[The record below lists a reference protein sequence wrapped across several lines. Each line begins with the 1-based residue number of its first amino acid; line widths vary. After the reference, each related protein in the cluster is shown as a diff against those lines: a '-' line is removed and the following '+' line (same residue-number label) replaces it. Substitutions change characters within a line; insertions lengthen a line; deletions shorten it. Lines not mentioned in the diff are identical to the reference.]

1 MTKKRIIII
10 IISIISIIL
19 LVIGYHY
26 YRILT
31 AKILVETKP
40 VRNIEVFDE
49 VHISDML
56 ISINGKL
63 IQDDL
68 IDTSKVG
75 KQDIE
80 FSYINDDNIK
90 VSYTFDVTIEDN
102 TEPLIGGSNNITVGV
117 GSKDNIVNRFF
128 CGDNYDD
135 EPKCYIDG
143 EYDLNTTG
151 TYDLIFKAIDSSNNE
166 ESLNFKLNVIEP
178 KENKTYNDPNKE
190 IETTDF
196 NEIVKNYKTKDNKIG
211 IDVSRWQGKIDFKK
225 VKASGVEFAMI
236 RVGSEDKDGN
246 LFVDPKFEEYIKGFN
261 EVKIPVGVYYYS
273 YADSIE
279 DAKKEA
285 KFVLKQIK
293 KYDIDLPVVFDWE
306 NWSNYREYN
315 LSFHSLTNVAET
327 FLSTVEKEGYKGM
340 LYSSKYYLENIWFKT
355 DYDVWLAHYTKQTNY
370 EGKYVM
376 WQLCSN
382 GKVDGINDNMVDIDI
397 LYK

>member
-1 MTKKRIIII
+1 
-10 IISIISIIL
+10 
-19 LVIGYHY
+19 
-26 YRILT
+26 
-31 AKILVETKP
+31 
-40 VRNIEVFDE
+40 
-49 VHISDML
+49 ML

-63 IQDDL
+63 INDDL

-90 VSYTFDVTIEDN
+90 VSFTFDVTIEDN

-117 GSKDNIVNRFF
+117 GTKENIVDKFF

-135 EPKCYIDG
+135 EPNCFIEGD
-143 EYDLNTTG
+143 YDLTTTG
-151 TYDLIFKAIDSSNNE
+151 TYDLIFKAIDSSKNE

-190 IETTDF
+190 IETTDY
-196 NEIVKNYKTKDNKIG
+196 NEIVKNYKNKDNKIG

-225 VKASGVEFAMI
+225 VKASNVEFAMI

-273 YADSIE
+273 YADSVE

-315 LSFHSLTNVAET
+315 LSFHSLTNVAEA
-327 FLSTVEKEGYKGM
+327 FLSTIEKEGYKGM